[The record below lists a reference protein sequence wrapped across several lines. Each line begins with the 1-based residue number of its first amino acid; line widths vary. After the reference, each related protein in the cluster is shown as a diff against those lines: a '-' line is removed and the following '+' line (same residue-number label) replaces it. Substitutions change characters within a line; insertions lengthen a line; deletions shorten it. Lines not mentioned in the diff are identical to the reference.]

1 MIQIHSHLKF
11 QQNHR
16 TSPTENLHPTR
27 KDLTRHKHGRPKIS
41 TRIILTSSNPTFES
55 TSNSPFKISNST
67 RDDDRS
73 DLPVSILSERDWQME
88 GSLSKSSNREGLHGQ
103 HHDTV
108 LELDAIPCPRRMLAR
123 RRWKRRSGQ
132 KKKSLGLNT
141 RENGRINRRSSSSAN
156 FPVNQ
161 RKPLFGA

>member
-1 MIQIHSHLKF
+1 MTQIHSHLKF

-27 KDLTRHKHGRPKIS
+27 KYLTRHKHGRPRIS
-41 TRIILTSSNPTFES
+41 TRIILISSNPTFES

-108 LELDAIPCPRRMLAR
+108 
-123 RRWKRRSGQ
+123 
-132 KKKSLGLNT
+132 
-141 RENGRINRRSSSSAN
+141 
-156 FPVNQ
+156 
-161 RKPLFGA
+161 FGAGRDSVSASNAGETTVEEEIWTKEKITRL

>member
-1 MIQIHSHLKF
+1 MTQIHSHLKF
-11 QQNHR
+11 QQNYR

-108 LELDAIPCPRRMLAR
+108 FGAR
-123 RRWKRRSGQ
+123 RDSVSASNAGETTVEEEIWTKE
-132 KKKSLGLNT
+132 KIT
-141 RENGRINRRSSSSAN
+141 R
-156 FPVNQ
+156 P
-161 RKPLFGA
+161 